1 MNIAQIIGN
10 KFNWK
15 NTSQHRMLNSTPHE
29 GILASGYVRK
39 NQKSGAHIRLTTKDY
54 HGVLIIEGHGYY
66 EDAKGRIPVKKGD
79 FIQRFPENT
88 HSTFSEND
96 RWSELYI
103 VIGKQLYENLVRLG
117 VLNQSS
123 PVIHPGIDFETIQSF
138 LSFHE
143 QLGYS
148 DHLELPLVI
157 PKIINYLA
165 RLTYLDRVSQ
175 SSSDEKNILALATE
189 YIHENIHH
197 RISVEDVALQV
208 NIGYEKFRKLF
219 TNHYNISPGN
229 YIIQHRIYLAQRLL
243 SNSELSI
250 KEVSIKLGY
259 VDTYTFSKQ
268 FKKITGRSP
277 SDFKNLFLQ

>member
-15 NTSQHRMLNSTPHE
+15 NTSQHRMLNSNPHE

-39 NQKSGAHIRLTTKDY
+39 NKKNGALIHLTTNDY
-54 HGVLIIEGHGYY
+54 HGVLVIDGHGYY
-66 EDAKGRIPVKKGD
+66 EDANGKIPVKTGD
-79 FIQRFPENT
+79 FIQRFPGNT
-88 HSTFSEND
+88 HSTFPEDD
-96 RWSELYI
+96 RWTELYI
-103 VIGKQLYENLVRLG
+103 VIGKTLYENLVNLG

-148 DHLELPLVI
+148 DRLELPLVI
-157 PKIINYLA
+157 PKIIDYLA
-165 RLTYLDRVSQ
+165 RLTYSDRVSQ
-175 SSSDEKNILALATE
+175 YSSDEKNILSVATE
-189 YIHENIHH
+189 YIHENIDT
-197 RISVEDVALQV
+197 RISIEDVALKV
-208 NIGYEKFRKLF
+208 NMGYEKFRKLF
-219 TNHYNISPGN
+219 TKHYNISPGN
-229 YIIQHRIYLAQRLL
+229 YMIQHRIYLAQRLL

-277 SDFKNLFLQ
+277 SDFKSLFLQ

>member
-1 MNIAQIIGN
+1 MNIAQVIGN

-15 NTSQHRMLNSTPHE
+15 NTSQHRMLNARPHE
-29 GILASGYVRK
+29 GILGSGYVRK
-39 NQKSGAHIRLTTKDY
+39 TRKSGSVFQLSTQEY
-54 HGVLIIEGHGYY
+54 HGVLIIDGQGYY
-66 EDAKGRIPVKKGD
+66 DDAQGKIPVKAGD
-79 FIQRFPENT
+79 FIQRFPGNT
-88 HSTFSEND
+88 HSTVSEND
-96 RWSELYI
+96 RWAELYV
-103 VIGKQLYENLVRLG
+103 VIGNSLYQNLLQLG
-117 VLNQSS
+117 VLSNTS

-175 SSSDEKNILALATE
+175 HSSDEKNVLSVATE
-189 YIHENIHH
+189 YIHANIEQ
-197 RISVEDVALQV
+197 RISVEDVALEV

-219 TNHYNISPGN
+219 TKHYNLSPGN
-229 YIIQHRIYLAQRLL
+229 YIIQHRIYLAQHLL

-277 SDFKNLFLQ
+277 SDFKNQFLQ

>member
-1 MNIAQIIGN
+1 MNIAQVIGN

-39 NQKSGAHIRLTTKDY
+39 NQNSGSHIQLTTNEY
-54 HGVLIIEGHGYY
+54 HGVLVIEGHGYY
-66 EDAKGRIPVKKGD
+66 EDSNGKIPVKAGD
-79 FIQRFPENT
+79 FIQRFPGNT
-88 HSTFSEND
+88 HSTVPEDD

-103 VIGKQLYENLVRLG
+103 VIGKKLFQNLVDLG
-117 VLNQSS
+117 VLGKSS

-148 DHLELPLVI
+148 DRLELPLVI

-175 SSSDEKNILALATE
+175 RSSDEKNILSVATA
-189 YIHENIHH
+189 YIHENIGN
-197 RISVEDVALQV
+197 RISIEDVALEV
-208 NIGYEKFRKLF
+208 NMGYEKFRKLF
-219 TNHYNISPGN
+219 TKHYNLSPGT

-250 KEVSIKLGY
+250 KEISIKLGY

-268 FKKITGRSP
+268 FKKITGRTP
-277 SDFKNLFLQ
+277 SDFKNQFSQ